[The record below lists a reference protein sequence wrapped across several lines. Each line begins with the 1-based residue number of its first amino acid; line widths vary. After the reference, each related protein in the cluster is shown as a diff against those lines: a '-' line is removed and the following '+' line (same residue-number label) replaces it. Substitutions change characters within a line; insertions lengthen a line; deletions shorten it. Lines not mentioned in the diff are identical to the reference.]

1 MAGIAPTSDFDS
13 TAKGSDAVDSMQ
25 SIRCSRFDAV
35 GSIRWARTR
44 VELRLCGGETGD
56 QRQHLS
62 NVCFA
67 LGLVWGFKIQTQQ
80 RLGV

>member
-1 MAGIAPTSDFDS
+1 MAGIAPNQISIPLR
-13 TAKGSDAVDSMQ
+13 KGPMQ

-67 LGLVWGFKIQTQQ
+67 LGLVWGFKIQPQQ